1 MSLFFYWYANSQ
13 YLVFLLVMIAANYG
27 FSAYFGKNEGNQK
40 LRKTVLV
47 TAIVL
52 NVGFLFYFKY
62 TNFFLENLNTV
73 FKTDYA
79 LTSIVLPLGISF
91 FTFQQISY
99 LVDSYRN
106 QVKPTSIL
114 NYAVF
119 SSFFPVITSGPIVL
133 HGSVIP
139 QLDEEERHHF
149 KWENFNRGIYLFT
162 LGLAKKVLIADT
174 LGKVVSAGYAE
185 LGSLSSF
192 STVLVII
199 SYSLQLYF
207 DFSGYSD
214 MARGVSRMLNI
225 DIPVNFNSPYKAE
238 SINDF
243 WKRWHITLTD
253 FLREYIYFPLGG
265 SRKGSRRTYINIILV
280 FLVSGLWHGAAWT
293 FILWGLLH
301 GIAQCIGRKFQN
313 TLGKLPK
320 AAHVLITFIFVNLA
334 WVVFRSENISQAGT
348 VLGNLFSN
356 KTITSGSEIFQNIY
370 ITEFKTFFQYL
381 GLRNGSG
388 LGYLNFINDHALIIA
403 TVIIAVLLIAV
414 FFGRN
419 SDEIVERYKP
429 DWKHLLVIS
438 ILLFWCIISLGSVST
453 FLYTNF

>member
-1 MSLFFYWYANSQ
+1 
-13 YLVFLLVMIAANYG
+13 
-27 FSAYFGKNEGNQK
+27 
-40 LRKTVLV
+40 
-47 TAIVL
+47 
-52 NVGFLFYFKY
+52 
-62 TNFFLENLNTV
+62 
-73 FKTDYA
+73 
-79 LTSIVLPLGISF
+79 
-91 FTFQQISY
+91 
-99 LVDSYRN
+99 
-106 QVKPTSIL
+106 L

-301 GIAQCIGRKFQN
+301 GIAQCVGRKFQN

-320 AAHVLITFIFVNLA
+320 AVHVLITFIFVNLA

-381 GLRNGSG
+381 GLRNGAG

-403 TVIIAVLLIAV
+403 TVIIAMLLIAV